1 MITCPWCG
9 TNYVEFQTNCTNCG
23 GSLPLPQERPLEQPE
38 ERLAVPPMAPRDV
51 PSNYVWRVISVDGLA
66 ITGGIFSLLGAVFG
80 VVGVALTVAVITAF
94 LGIPFAFI
102 GISFLGGGLAL
113 VIWRYR
119 QAQITADVLRD
130 GQATLGQIETVH
142 QNLQV
147 RINGRHP
154 WTVRYS
160 FEAAGQVYRGS
171 VTTLSQPDLR
181 QQPGKQVYILYQL
194 DNPQQNT
201 IYPHPYGYYGV

>member
-9 TNYVEFQTNCTNCG
+9 TNYLEFQTNCSSCG
-23 GSLPLPQERPLEQPE
+23 GSLPLPQEKPVELPE
-38 ERLAVPPMAPRDV
+38 ERLAVPPLAPRDV
-51 PSNYVWRVISVDGLA
+51 PRNYVWRVMSVDGWA
-66 ITGGIFSLLGAVFG
+66 ITGGIFALLGAIFG
-80 VVGVALTVAVITAF
+80 VVGIALTVAVITAF
-94 LGIPFAFI
+94 LGIPFAII
-102 GISFLGGGLAL
+102 GIAFLGGGLAL
-113 VIWRYR
+113 LIWRYQ
-119 QAQITADVLRD
+119 QAQITAVVLRD
-130 GQATLGQIETVH
+130 GQAALGEIVVVH

-160 FEAAGQVYRGS
+160 FEAGGQAYRGS

-181 QQPGKQVYILYQL
+181 QQPGKGVYILYQP